1 MERSHR
7 NIDDPMQSDAE
18 VLLAVRDALRS
29 VYEDV
34 LKQPIPR
41 RVRAILSR
49 LEDESH
55 LEPLA
60 SVHSLDDSAPP
71 LPQAASAGETLP
83 PIGAGFK
90 RSGAEPCRPSR

>member
-7 NIDDPMQSDAE
+7 NIDDPIQSDAE
-18 VLLAVRDALRS
+18 VLLAIRDALRS

-34 LKQPIPR
+34 LKQPIPH

-55 LEPLA
+55 LGPLDSA
-60 SVHSLDDSAPP
+60 QSLDTPP
-71 LPQAASAGETLP
+71 LRRAPGAGRTLP
-83 PIGAGFK
+83 PISAGF
-90 RSGAEPCRPSR
+90 RRPGAEPCRPSR